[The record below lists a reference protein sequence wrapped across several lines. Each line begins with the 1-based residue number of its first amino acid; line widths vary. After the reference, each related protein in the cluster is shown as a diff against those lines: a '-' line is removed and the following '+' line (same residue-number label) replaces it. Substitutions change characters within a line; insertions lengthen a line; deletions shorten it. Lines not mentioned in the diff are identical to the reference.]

1 MYDPVTR
8 MAEAKVPSRLF
19 IWRNAILGDVGT
31 FALMMMIPL
40 IGCTPPEASG
50 PTPDGKMSAVVD
62 EPQPVAG
69 IMAPRSALSQT
80 PDQAHIHASE
90 PVSCT
95 TLSSPPWSGLSETDR
110 LQVAAL
116 RQAMSELDTPEAA
129 RAAGFNPALG
139 DIPGMGVHYV
149 HMGRSLDG
157 VWIDAP
163 DHLMFASIDG
173 REQLVGAA
181 YVFID
186 VPESKVP
193 IPFESDL
200 ARWHDHPEFGDESLT
215 LHMLHVWF
223 VPSSNGPFAGLNF
236 WLPYRTAGIEPPSS
250 CWMADEA
257 DADRIRNVSFAL
269 VPPRWGQAARELFAE
284 RQAVRGEMLAALDAA
299 ARAVDRDAWV
309 AAADRFLADLTASER
324 SSLEARLRASR
335 SAEREAVQN

>member
-1 MYDPVTR
+1 MSDAHRSPH
-8 MAEAKVPSRLF
+8 PSLRVF
-19 IWRNAILGDVGT
+19 VVIVGSILLAFGLQACWNDVE
-31 FALMMMIPL
+31 LDREL
-40 IGCTPPEASG
+40 DREL
-50 PTPDGKMSAVVD
+50 
-62 EPQPVAG
+62 QN
-69 IMAPRSALSQT
+69 SALSQT
-80 PDQAHIHASE
+80 PGQAHIHAE
-90 PVSCT
+90 GPVSCT
-95 TLSSPPWSGLSETDR
+95 TLASPPWSGLSETDR

-116 RQAMSELDTPEAA
+116 RQAMSKLDTPEAA
-129 RAAGFNPALG
+129 RAAGFNPAFG

-149 HMGRSLDG
+149 HTGRSLDG

-186 VPESKVP
+186 APETEVP
-193 IPFESDL
+193 IPFQSDL
-200 ARWHDHPEFGDESLT
+200 ARWHDHPQFADQGRT

-236 WLPYRTAGIEPPSS
+236 WLPYRTMGIEPPSS
-250 CWMADEA
+250 CWMVDEA

-269 VPPRWGQAARELFAE
+269 VPPPWGQAARELFAE

-299 ARAVDRDAWV
+299 ARAVDHDAWV

-324 SSLEARLRASR
+324 TALEARLRASIMGQMT

>member
-1 MYDPVTR
+1 MARILSVVGVTI
-8 MAEAKVPSRLF
+8 M
-19 IWRNAILGDVGT
+19 
-31 FALMMMIPL
+31 
-40 IGCTPPEASG
+40 
-50 PTPDGKMSAVVD
+50 
-62 EPQPVAG
+62 VAG

-80 PDQAHIHASE
+80 TDHDQDHSHAGE

-95 TLSSPPWSGLSETDR
+95 TLASPPWSGLSETDR

-116 RQAMSELDTPEAA
+116 QEAMSELDTPEAA

-139 DIPGMGVHYV
+139 DIPGMGAHYV
-149 HMGRSLDG
+149 HRGRSLDG

-173 REQLVGAA
+173 RDQLVGAA

-186 VPESKVP
+186 VPETKVP
-193 IPFESDL
+193 IPFQSDL
-200 ARWHDHPEFGDESLT
+200 ARWHDHPQFADQGRT

-236 WLPYRTAGIEPPSS
+236 WLPYRTAGVEPPSS

-269 VPPRWGQAARELFAE
+269 VPPRRQAARELFAE
-284 RQAVRGEMLAALDAA
+284 RQAARGEMLAALDAA
-299 ARAVDRDAWV
+299 ARAVDHDAWV

-324 SSLEARLRASR
+324 TALEARLRALNMAQMS
-335 SAEREAVQN
+335 SAEREAIQN

>member
-1 MYDPVTR
+1 MAPVVSVVGVT
-8 MAEAKVPSRLF
+8 MA
-19 IWRNAILGDVGT
+19 
-31 FALMMMIPL
+31 
-40 IGCTPPEASG
+40 
-50 PTPDGKMSAVVD
+50 
-62 EPQPVAG
+62 VAG

-80 PDQAHIHASE
+80 PDQAHIHAGE

-95 TLSSPPWSGLSETDR
+95 TLASPPWSGLSETDR

-129 RAAGFNPALG
+129 RAAGFNPVLG
-139 DIPGMGVHYV
+139 DIPGMGMHWV

-163 DHLMFASIDG
+163 DHLMFSTIDG
-173 REQLVGAA
+173 REQLVGVAYVFMGMHWVHMGRSLDGVWIDAPDHLMFSTIDGREQLVGVA

-186 VPESKVP
+186 VPETEVP

-200 ARWHDHPEFGDESLT
+200 ARWHDHPQFADQGRT
-215 LHMLHVWF
+215 PHMLHVWF

-250 CWMADEA
+250 CWMGDEA

-269 VPPRWGQAARELFAE
+269 VQPSWRRAAAELFAE
-284 RQAVRGEMLAALDAA
+284 RQAARGEMLAALDAA
-299 ARAVDRDAWV
+299 ARVVDHDAWV

-324 SSLEARLRASR
+324 TTLEARVRASTMAR
-335 SAEREAVQN
+335 

>member
-1 MYDPVTR
+1 
-8 MAEAKVPSRLF
+8 MAR
-19 IWRNAILGDVGT
+19 ILSVVGAT
-31 FALMMMIPL
+31 I
-40 IGCTPPEASG
+40 
-50 PTPDGKMSAVVD
+50 V
-62 EPQPVAG
+62 VAG

-80 PDQAHIHASE
+80 TDHVDAPGQDHSHAGE

-95 TLSSPPWSGLSETDR
+95 TLATPPWNGLPDADR
-110 LQVAAL
+110 LQVAEL
-116 RQAMSELDTPEAA
+116 QQATSALDTPEAA

-139 DIPGMGVHYV
+139 NIPGMGVHYV
-149 HMGRSLDG
+149 HMGRSMDG

-186 VPESKVP
+186 VPETKVP

-200 ARWHDHPEFGDESLT
+200 ARWHDHPQFADEGRT

-257 DADRIRNVSFAL
+257 DADRIRRVSFAL
-269 VPPRWGQAARELFAE
+269 VPPRQPAAADRFAE
-284 RQAVRGEMLAALDAA
+284 RQAARGGMLTALDAA
-299 ARAVDRDAWV
+299 ARAVDHDAWV
-309 AAADRFLADLTASER
+309 AAADRFLVDLTASER
-324 SSLEARLRASR
+324 TALEARLRALTMAQMS
-335 SAEREAVQN
+335 SAEREDVQN

>member
-1 MYDPVTR
+1 MARILSVVGVTV
-8 MAEAKVPSRLF
+8 A
-19 IWRNAILGDVGT
+19 
-31 FALMMMIPL
+31 
-40 IGCTPPEASG
+40 
-50 PTPDGKMSAVVD
+50 
-62 EPQPVAG
+62 VAG
-69 IMAPRSALSQT
+69 IMVPRSALSQT
-80 PDQAHIHASE
+80 TDHDHSHAGE

-95 TLSSPPWSGLSETDR
+95 TLASPPWSGLSETDR

-116 RQAMSELDTPEAA
+116 QKATSELDTPEAA
-129 RAAGFNPALG
+129 RAAGFNPARG
-139 DIPGMGVHYV
+139 NIPGMGMHYV

-186 VPESKVP
+186 VPETQVP
-193 IPFESDL
+193 IPFQSDL
-200 ARWHDHPEFGDESLT
+200 ARWHDHPQFADQGRT

-257 DADRIRNVSFAL
+257 DADQIRSVSFAL
-269 VPPRWGQAARELFAE
+269 VPPRRQAARELFAE
-284 RQAVRGEMLAALDAA
+284 RQAARGEMLAALDAA
-299 ARAVDRDAWV
+299 ARAVDHDAWV
-309 AAADRFLADLTASER
+309 TAADRFLADLTASER
-324 SSLEARLRASR
+324 TALEARLRALTMAQMS
-335 SAEREAVQN
+335 SAEHEAVRRQNE

>member
-1 MYDPVTR
+1 MKAQIPWLRVFV
-8 MAEAKVPSRLF
+8 EGVV
-19 IWRNAILGDVGT
+19 IVGAILLAFGLQRWWDDVE
-31 FALMMMIPL
+31 LDREL
-40 IGCTPPEASG
+40 NQEL
-50 PTPDGKMSAVVD
+50 KN
-62 EPQPVAG
+62 VARELEENRSK
-69 IMAPRSALSQT
+69 APRSALSQT
-80 PDQAHIHASE
+80 PDQAHSHAGE

-95 TLSSPPWSGLSETDR
+95 TLASPPWSGLSETDR

-116 RQAMSELDTPEAA
+116 RQTMSKLDTPEAA
-129 RAAGFNPALG
+129 RAAGFNPTLG

-157 VWIDAP
+157 VRIDAP
-163 DHLMFASIDG
+163 DHLMFASIDD

-186 VPESKVP
+186 VPETEVP
-193 IPFESDL
+193 IPFQSDL
-200 ARWHDHPEFGDESLT
+200 ARWHDHPQFADQGRT

-284 RQAVRGEMLAALDAA
+284 RQAVRAEMLATLDAA
-299 ARAVDRDAWV
+299 ARSVDRDAWV

-324 SSLEARLRASR
+324 STLEARLRASTLAR
-335 SAEREAVQN
+335 